1 MGNVSQSNTSVNSDE
16 SLDEETRRKL
26 NCGIV
31 RDQSK
36 LFSNFEKESYFS
48 FSSLQVFDW
57 FKVIP
62 DKPITLRERCA
73 MALKVSVS

>member
-31 RDQSK
+31 RDKSK
-36 LFSNFEKESYFS
+36 LFSNFEKEFYVS
-48 FSSLQVFDW
+48 FVVFDL